1 MVTGFKCQNLR
12 YVSKQV
18 SKFRHSLQHSA
29 GPRTESP
36 DESSTT
42 RVKKKNRMLSTVA
55 LPSGSAEKPSLKGL
69 SPMILVG
76 LLVAK
81 VHPQPVYNNV
91 PLDYLRV

>member
-1 MVTGFKCQNLR
+1 
-12 YVSKQV
+12 
-18 SKFRHSLQHSA
+18 
-29 GPRTESP
+29 
-36 DESSTT
+36 
-42 RVKKKNRMLSTVA
+42 MLSTVA